1 MYEKFKEML
10 MSRGFQSRN
19 KHSIYFAFCLSP
31 ELDSFCTRHFYI
43 FEKQNDLLKTKQ
55 AKSSFWKNLQ
65 VYMKYIL
72 TMHSQVSP
80 ENMK

>member
-1 MYEKFKEML
+1 
-10 MSRGFQSRN
+10 MSRGFESRN
-19 KHSIYFAFCLSP
+19 KHSIYIAVFHLNST
-31 ELDSFCTRHFYI
+31 LCTRHFYI

-72 TMHSQVSP
+72 TMHSQVSA